1 MMKLSNS
8 ITAIL
13 LTLSVSAFS
22 INVFADTDL
31 ESPHTVGL
39 NSGGG
44 GIEYKGKGTDGE
56 GVGVSYLYYNYQ
68 FAPSYY
74 LEVGIAGAEDIND
87 WKCTEKS
94 DNNWDCLSDYDNK
107 FDLQADHFEY
117 NAVIVAL
124 KTDLSLSKRNR
135 LYAKVGAAFYDYRID
150 IDNTRIDDENGTG
163 LFLEAGWEYRWD
175 NGFGLNTSLQH
186 QDAGDLDI
194 DTFNIGIS
202 YAF

>member
-1 MMKLSNS
+1 MKLSNS
-8 ITAIL
+8 VTALL
-13 LTLSVSAFS
+13 LTLSASTFSLDAFA
-22 INVFADTDL
+22 FTDL

-39 NSGGG
+39 QAGGG
-44 GIEYKGKGTDGE
+44 GIEYKGKDTDGE
-56 GVGVSYLYYNYQ
+56 GVGLSYLYYNYQ

-74 LEVGIAGAEDIND
+74 FEVALVGAEDVDD
-87 WKCTEKS
+87 WECKEKGES
-94 DNNWDCLSDYDNK
+94 SWDCVSGYDNK
-107 FDLQADHFEY
+107 FELQTDNFEY
-117 NAVIVAL
+117 NAVVLAL

-150 IDNTRIDDENGTG
+150 LDHTRIADESGTG

-175 NGFGLNTSLQH
+175 NGLGLNTSLQH
-186 QDAGDLDI
+186 QDADDLDI